1 MGHHRRWGG
10 LHAEREALADCRR
23 RGENPRGSTIYV
35 TLEPCSHFGKQPP
48 CTEALIEAGVF
59 RVVAARPD
67 PNPVSSG
74 GSKGLEQA
82 GIAFEFSSASDPA
95 IRIGDPFV
103 KRLAT
108 GLPWVIAKWAQT
120 ADGRLVTRPGEPRW
134 ISGQVS
140 RRRVHRLRARVDV
153 VMTGIGTVIADDPLL
168 TARCVRVRRLATR
181 CVVDPNFR
189 IPVRSALVQSAAEAP
204 LVICTTPE
212 AAGRNTGLVAA
223 LSKAGASL
231 VPLSPRA
238 DGSADLEGI
247 LRHLARNGASNVL
260 LECGPRLLKAMFDAD
275 LIDEAVV
282 HMAPPRIGCEQAQIR
297 AAAQAAPAVGDPGR
311 FVLCHSRPAGVDTE
325 LIFGRRR

>member
-1 MGHHRRWGG
+1 
-10 LHAEREALADCRR
+10 
-23 RGENPRGSTIYV
+23 
-35 TLEPCSHFGKQPP
+35 
-48 CTEALIEAGVF
+48 
-59 RVVAARPD
+59 VVAARPD

-74 GSKGLEQA
+74 GSKVLERA
-82 GIAFEFSSASDPA
+82 GIACEFSSASDAA

-168 TARCVRVRRLATR
+168 TARGVRVRRIATR
-181 CVVDPNFR
+181 CVVDSNLR
-189 IPVRSALVQSAAEAP
+189 IPVRSALVQSAAKAP
-204 LVICTTPE
+204 LVICTTQE
-212 AAGRNTGLVAA
+212 AVRGKADLVAA

-231 VPLSPRA
+231 VPLSPHA
-238 DGSADLEGI
+238 DGSADLVGI

-260 LECGPRLLKAMFDAD
+260 VECGPRLLKAMFDAD
-275 LIDEAVV
+275 LVDEAVV
-282 HMAPPRIGCEQAQIR
+282 HMAPPRIDGEAAPIS
-297 AAAQAAPAVGDPGR
+297 AAALAAPAVGASGR
-311 FVLCHSRPAGVDTE
+311 FVLCHGRPAGVDTE